1 MRQRYSNIFKKE
13 IIIVEQYISVF
24 YKGIKV
30 GRIKIE
36 ETINRFIITS
46 FSINDDKIN
55 ISNLYKDTE
64 DILETY
70 GLVLLKARKE
80 IINFFEGVLDVH

>member
-1 MRQRYSNIFKKE
+1 MIEVREVKE
-13 IIIVEQYISVF
+13 KRNIIVEQYISVF

-64 DILETY
+64 DILEIY

>member
-1 MRQRYSNIFKKE
+1 MIEVREVKEKE

-36 ETINRFIITS
+36 ETINRFIITT

>member
-1 MRQRYSNIFKKE
+1 MIEVREVKNIKD
-13 IIIVEQYISVF
+13 IIVEQYISVF

-46 FSINDDKIN
+46 FNINDDKIN
-55 ISNLYKDTE
+55 ISMLYKDTE

-70 GLVLLKARKE
+70 GFELLKARKN
-80 IINFFEGVLDVH
+80 IISYFEGVLDVH

>member
-1 MRQRYSNIFKKE
+1 MIEVREVKEKE

-70 GLVLLKARKE
+70 SLVLLKARKE

>member
-1 MRQRYSNIFKKE
+1 MIEVREIKEKE

>member
-1 MRQRYSNIFKKE
+1 MIEVREVKEKE

-36 ETINRFIITS
+36 ETINRFIITT

-70 GLVLLKARKE
+70 SLVLLKARKE

>member
-1 MRQRYSNIFKKE
+1 MIEVREVKEKE

>member
-1 MRQRYSNIFKKE
+1 MIEVREVQEKE

>member
-1 MRQRYSNIFKKE
+1 MIEVREVKEKE

-55 ISNLYKDTE
+55 ISNLYKNTE

>member
-1 MRQRYSNIFKKE
+1 MIEVREIKEKE

-80 IINFFEGVLDVH
+80 IINFFEGVLYVH

>member
-1 MRQRYSNIFKKE
+1 MIEVREVKEKE

-70 GLVLLKARKE
+70 GLVLLKARKN
-80 IINFFEGVLDVH
+80 IISYFEGVLDVH

>member
-1 MRQRYSNIFKKE
+1 MIEVREVKEKE

-80 IINFFEGVLDVH
+80 IINFFEGVLYVH

>member
-1 MRQRYSNIFKKE
+1 MIEVREVKEKE

-80 IINFFEGVLDVH
+80 IINFF

>member
-1 MRQRYSNIFKKE
+1 MIKVREVKEKE

>member
-1 MRQRYSNIFKKE
+1 MIEVREVKEKE

-55 ISNLYKDTE
+55 IPNLYKDTE

>member
-1 MRQRYSNIFKKE
+1 MIEVREIKEKE

-70 GLVLLKARKE
+70 SLVLLKARKE

>member
-1 MRQRYSNIFKKE
+1 MIEVHKVKEKE

-36 ETINRFIITS
+36 ETTDRFIITVY
-46 FSINDDKIN
+46 NIN
-55 ISNLYKDTE
+55 IEELYRVSLYKVTE

-70 GLVLLKARKE
+70 GLELLKARKN
-80 IINFFEGVLDVH
+80 IISFFEGVLDVH

>member
-1 MRQRYSNIFKKE
+1 MIEVCEVKEKE